1 MESSNQPQ
9 NRPPTPKDSREP
21 EHQGSIW
28 SHPYMLYIWITVI
41 IFAVLLSAGY
51 LAVTQG
57 WIPHG

>member
-1 MESSNQPQ
+1 
-9 NRPPTPKDSREP
+9 
-21 EHQGSIW
+21 
-28 SHPYMLYIWITVI
+28 MLYIWITVI